1 MQNLKNKLMYITN
14 QKQTHG
20 YSKQTNGYQWREGRE
35 EEQYKG
41 MGVRDTNYYV

>member
-35 EEQYKG
+35 EMQEG
-41 MGVRDTNYYV
+41 RHMGIYVYV

>member
-20 YSKQTNGYQWREGRE
+20 YSKQTYGYQTGKEGGGRD
-35 EEQYKG
+35 KL
-41 MGVRDTNYYV
+41 GVWD